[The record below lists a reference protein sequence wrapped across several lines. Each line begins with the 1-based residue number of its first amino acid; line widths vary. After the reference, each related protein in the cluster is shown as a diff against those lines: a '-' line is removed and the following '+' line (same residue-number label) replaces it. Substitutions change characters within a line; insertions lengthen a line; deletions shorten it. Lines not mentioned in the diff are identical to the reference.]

1 VSPAAKPNIL
11 VIDDQREAGDA
22 LARSIGARADVT
34 IATPEDMTE
43 EQLRQANLVLVD
55 YELSGWRG
63 SQAGLTSPPNGLA
76 LSAVIREQINRLKG
90 DVTGVA
96 LYSGQVEKISGNLP
110 VEVRS
115 FVVARLNNL
124 EWVFEKKD
132 RHAPGGVVALASAI
146 RQLPTVWPDDP
157 LGASK
162 ALYRLLGLNQRA
174 PFYETAVDDVSA
186 CHPPI
191 HELSTATHALAV
203 IRWMA
208 HRILPYP
215 TFLTDDVG
223 LAARL
228 RLDVAEIRMLLN
240 GKSQL
245 ARALEGVEYHG
256 MLSDLYGRHW
266 WRSGLDELALDWTS
280 GAGGI
285 EALQTSVRRLAGK
298 RLTLNEQ
305 DVVPVLD
312 ESTYRA
318 TRLAPLADAVRLRL
332 DDWPPFADDAWVD
345 RITVADSDR
354 LRGLVV
360 PNDLELL
367 SQR

>member
-1 VSPAAKPNIL
+1 MSPVAKPNIL
-11 VIDDQREAGDA
+11 VIDDQNEAGDV
-22 LARSIGARADVT
+22 LRRSIGERAVVT
-34 IATPEDMTE
+34 AAMPGEMTE
-43 EQLRQANLVLVD
+43 EQLRSAHLVLVD
-55 YELSGWRG
+55 YELSDWSGTET
-63 SQAGLTSPPNGLA
+63 GLTSPPNGLA
-76 LSAVIREQINRLKG
+76 LSAVIREQINRLES

-96 LYSGQVEKISGNLP
+96 LYSGQVDKISGNLP

-132 RHAPGGVVALASAI
+132 RNAPNGIVALARAI
-146 RQLPTVWPDDP
+146 RQLPSTWPDDP
-157 LGASK
+157 RGATK
-162 ALYRLLGLNQRA
+162 ALHSLLKLNQHASFR
-174 PFYETAVDDVSA
+174 ETAVDDVSA

-208 HRILPYP
+208 HRVLPYP

-228 RLDVAEIRMLLN
+228 RLDIVEVRSLLK

-245 ARALEGVEYHG
+245 ARALETVEYHG
-256 MLSDLYGRHW
+256 ILRDLYGRHW

-280 GAGGI
+280 GAGGT
-285 EALQTSVRRLAGK
+285 EALQTAVRRLAGK
-298 RLTLNEQ
+298 RLKLSEQ

-312 ESTYRA
+312 EDTYRA

-332 DDWPPFADDAWVD
+332 DDWPPFADDAWGD
-345 RITVADSDR
+345 RATVADSER
-354 LRGLVV
+354 LRGLVL
-360 PNDLELL
+360 PNDVELL
-367 SQR
+367 SRQ